1 MKITLESRDKIFT
14 IETDREDLNI
24 GEMADILKG
33 LLVQAGFHPGTVD
46 AAFDVNNGND
56 RGSWELR

>member
-14 IETDREDLNI
+14 VETDREDLNI
-24 GEMADILKG
+24 GEMADILRG

-46 AAFDVNNGND
+46 AAFSQTNGTAA
-56 RGSWELR
+56 GSWDLD

>member
-1 MKITLESRDKIFT
+1 MKITLESKGIIFT
-14 IETDREDLNI
+14 VETDRDDLNI

-46 AAFDVNNGND
+46 AAFSQTNGTAT
-56 RGSWELR
+56 GSWDID